1 MQDQRNS
8 FLIEEFEHLMSYI
21 NCPDEY
27 IMDLFIS
34 DIMREDYVIE
44 KVSYRRRFE
53 IFLNMTLFREI
64 IRNVGM
70 NNPSEVVVAC
80 LIRAGMVFA
89 ITEIW
94 KAFIEKRHLC
104 GYIATS
110 MVELKQKISAKTK
123 ATKSKTVK
131 AVVTKTKRTKA
142 EKLSKVVFNANLF
155 CQQSLN
161 AKSC

>member
-1 MQDQRNS
+1 MCHFRQDFSKEDLVDSNLEKLCKMTQDQRNS
-8 FLIEEFEHLMSYI
+8 FLIEEFEHLMSEI

-70 NNPSEVVVAC
+70 
-80 LIRAGMVFA
+80 
-89 ITEIW
+89 
-94 KAFIEKRHLC
+94 
-104 GYIATS
+104 
-110 MVELKQKISAKTK
+110 KQPVRSC
-123 ATKSKTVK
+123 SS
-131 AVVTKTKRTKA
+131 
-142 EKLSKVVFNANLF
+142 LSD
-155 CQQSLN
+155 
-161 AKSC
+161 

>member
-1 MQDQRNS
+1 MTQDQRNS
-8 FLIEEFEHLMSYI
+8 FLIEEFEHLMSEI

-44 KVSYRRRFE
+44 KVSYRRRKNFLLIYRGLLFLLERRFE

-94 KAFIEKRHLC
+94 KAFIEKRDLR
-104 GYIATS
+104 GNIATS
-110 MVELKQKISAKTK
+110 MK
-123 ATKSKTVK
+123 
-131 AVVTKTKRTKA
+131 
-142 EKLSKVVFNANLF
+142 
-155 CQQSLN
+155 
-161 AKSC
+161 